1 MKAFLIAIVFG
12 IVAVILGWL
21 SYGGLSHKPIG
32 IFLIE
37 ESPAE
42 LDAFQINL
50 FLSGDRG
57 QMKPIEL
64 TATQTQQLR
73 EAFDQK
79 NMGQIREIGETF
91 NAGSI
96 IVGVQAP
103 LGNWPWFM
111 GGGFRGMEA
120 AGTSSVF
127 DNLTLWDK
135 LYLALATR
143 PPLGLPVGGVP
154 VPTRNAPDSD
164 LIATPAPAATVSST
178 GVRIK
183 ILNGCGITNA
193 ADWAAGRMKG
203 PGVVITAV
211 TNADGFHYVKTQV
224 SSSVGEPVALT
235 DALDRLGLG
244 SDRVTEM
251 TEAQGDADVVVIVG
265 RDYLSL
271 RGKKRV
277 RNLNGKK

>member
-1 MKAFLIAIVFG
+1 MKAFLIAIVLG
-12 IVAVILGWL
+12 AVAVILGWL
-21 SYGGLSHKPIG
+21 SYGGLSQKPIG
-32 IFLIE
+32 VFLLE

-57 QMKPIEL
+57 QMKQIAL
-64 TATQTQQLR
+64 TPAQTQQLR

-79 NMGQIREIGETF
+79 DLSQIREIDEALNGG
-91 NAGSI
+91 NI

-111 GGGFRGMEA
+111 GGGLSGMRN
-120 AGTSSVF
+120 AGTSTVF
-127 DNLTLWDK
+127 DNLSLWDK
-135 LYLALATR
+135 LYLALVTR
-143 PPLGLPVGGVP
+143 APLGLAVGGVP
-154 VPTRNAPDSD
+154 VATRNVSD
-164 LIATPAPAATVSST
+164 AVSGVTPVPLAAVQPA

-203 PGVVITAV
+203 PGIVITAV
-211 TNADGFHYVKTQV
+211 TNADGFHYAKTLV
-224 SSSVGEPVALT
+224 SSSVGEPVALA
-235 DALDRLGLG
+235 DALNRLGLG

-277 RNLNGKK
+277 RNLN